1 MGANLMAKTSML
13 EQYTIPGER
22 LLSLANEYTAKLN
35 EMVNSVA
42 IFLRELDSEK
52 LHGLREKRDTEYYKL
67 GCVVEMGQRLL
78 PVTMDLAQ
86 AMSQQ
91 IEHASIED
99 VAKLGLRLKLAE
111 LEASI
116 QGLDRMLGD
125 KRVQYH
131 KLGT

>member
-1 MGANLMAKTSML
+1 MAKTSML
-13 EQYTIPGER
+13 EQYTLPSEH
-22 LLSLANEYTAKLN
+22 LLSLADEYTAKLN

-42 IFLRELDSEK
+42 IFLRDLEHLKFRDPQVP
-52 LHGLREKRDTEYYKL
+52 RERPDTEYYKL

-111 LEASI
+111 LEAAI
-116 QGLDRMLGD
+116 RAVERMLAD
-125 KRVQYH
+125 KRVQQYY
-131 KLGT
+131 KSGT